1 MLFERNLYK
10 NRILEIRKT
19 HRIILVGG
27 LPGTGTEEFL
37 SSVTHELKSD
47 KPPVRIVFFQHD
59 ETTGTHDILQQ
70 ARALG
75 VGPSVFVMQNVG
87 NIAGLA
93 EAIDRILSE
102 YSATILIS
110 ARHEKVLEAELRP
123 IFGNLLHV
131 LRLPPLSYPEF
142 LEAMNLRDSMRSLE
156 LYSENGG
163 LIHHTLLPPD
173 SPDRFKLLG
182 FRADSFLLAE
192 IIERFTV
199 RNPAAL
205 RELLRFVAR
214 HTGESFS
221 SRQIREALSSRN
233 MTISPQA
240 VLDYLG
246 FCAESGILVPVPV
259 YDFSRK
265 KVLDS
270 GMSWYFGDSG
280 LRYAF
285 ADRERPGVFDRA
297 LSNLVFLHLA
307 DSGWEIS
314 QGRVHRGNGGRDDI
328 SFICSRDEKR
338 MYLQMAGSTATA
350 AELLRKREAMLS
362 LRDGWPKYMIGAYG
376 DEQSGDGI
384 RHVSVRELLLGQL

>member
-1 MLFERNLYK
+1 MK
-10 NRILEIRKT
+10 ILELRKT

-27 LPGTGTEEFL
+27 LPGSGADDFL
-37 SSVTHELKSD
+37 QSVTHELKNE

-59 ETTGTHDILQQ
+59 NTTGAEDILQQ

-75 VGPSVFVMQNVG
+75 VGPSVFVMENADK
-87 NIAGLA
+87 IRGLA
-93 EAIDRILSE
+93 EALDRILSE

-110 ARHEKVLEAELRP
+110 ARHEKVLESELRP

-131 LRLPPLSYPEF
+131 LRLPPLSYQEF
-142 LEAMNLRDSMRSLE
+142 LDAMNLRDSMRSLE
-156 LYSENGG
+156 LYAENGG
-163 LIHHTLLPPD
+163 LVQHALLPPD
-173 SPDRFKLLG
+173 SPDRFNLLR
-182 FRADSFLLAE
+182 FRADSFILTE

-199 RNPAAL
+199 RNPDAL

-221 SRQIREALSSRN
+221 SRQIREALSARN

-265 KVLDS
+265 KILDS

-280 LRYAF
+280 LRCAF
-285 ADRERPGVFDRA
+285 TDRERPGIFDRA

-314 QGRVHRGNGGRDDI
+314 QGRVLRGNGSRDNI
-328 SFICSRDEKR
+328 SFVCNRGEKR

-350 AELLRKREAMLS
+350 AELLRKKSALLS

-376 DEQSGDGI
+376 DDQNVDGI
-384 RHVSVRELLLGQL
+384 RLLSVREFLLGRI